1 VVARMIAES
10 FRSLSL
16 LAPGARRRRAG
27 DGARRK
33 LSRRGVASILAM
45 MFLVMFG
52 SLSVAMAIASQ
63 GNLRTAETHL
73 HVVKAMSAAE
83 TGLAIA
89 QQQFASAVSRF
100 VVSKGVVDAGFG
112 NRLWTGTTTSSDGT
126 VTVLGARNG
135 RIDSV
140 VVRGV
145 MDALVSAHSADQNL
159 VLASGFPTAAG
170 TFTPSGVD
178 TAVYMPG
185 NWVRTALIG
194 LDTDMSVP
202 GVKSGAYQITYA
214 PLANGTDIRIIV
226 TGYSSVGTSGSGYL
240 YRGSSTDSAA
250 KLVGR
255 TIQTDVRIAK
265 RPKQAMLSPSRIMI
279 GKNVIVNGS
288 LGARYTDVTRTNGD
302 PIETKGDF
310 DKLNNTL
317 DAKLARFRAGCR
329 QYDVDGD
336 NRLRINHPTESQ
348 GLPGSTELTANGW
361 PAGAFSDATH
371 DGYVDEFDIF
381 LNHYDTNHDGDVVL
395 STLLTAGTVN
405 AGRTAEFTAD
415 DDLALLLDNAMPDRN
430 RNGVYGFANAAD
442 NNRIVPLSA
451 VLDPGDRALGW
462 RDGVLNYKDQYAKIR
477 GRLMFKTTASAWASA
492 RGGSYSDLLQGPI
505 VPAAGDS
512 ATRFGATDDELPA
525 LDENSF
531 AGAGDPLKAI
541 ASGSAFSTQVATNL
555 GISASGLPTYT
566 EAAAN
571 LTRPMYFR
579 SDLADSYV
587 VSKIGQHIWERM
599 PFNSPSFADYYVRP
613 RYQNMTFKNV
623 QIPMGTNALFVNCT
637 FIGVTYVRSYV
648 ANTHTNWSLYGQMN
662 IPSGGTVPVYNTA
675 ALDKSDFLRYTTGNV
690 TDGPSNYTS
699 FPDPPVINGV
709 TMTGANRNTKLYS
722 NNIRFHDCLIV
733 GSVVGDTPTAY
744 TNIRNKLQFTGSTRF
759 TTTNP
764 NDSSPAANPSAS
776 DLTEITKSSLMM
788 PNYSV
793 DVGSFDAPTDSYVGG
808 GAPPAQNVQ
817 LSGSI
822 VAGVLDIRGN
832 ARVDGALF
840 MTFAPVYGQG
850 PMMQNGTAVGNPANF
865 NCTLGY
871 FGTTDGDGE
880 AIDPSTLPIVNG
892 NRCVGYDTDGDGLPD
907 VDATQ
912 PQPSGSTP
920 IPFYGYGRVEVNYNP
935 TIPMPD
941 GIPLPLSSVPL
952 ALTYREGK

>member
-1 VVARMIAES
+1 M
-10 FRSLSL
+10 FNTCLRSLSP
-16 LAPGARRRRAG
+16 LAPVVRRRRRG
-27 DGARRK
+27 DSPSK
-33 LSRRGVASILAM
+33 PNTLSRRGVASILAM

-63 GNLRTAETHL
+63 GNLRTASTHL

-89 QQQFASAVSRF
+89 QQQFADAVSRF
-100 VVSKGVVDAGFG
+100 VVNKGIVDAGFG
-112 NRLWTGTTTSSDGT
+112 NRLWTGTTNSGDGT
-126 VTVLGARNG
+126 VTVIGAKNG

-159 VLASGFPTAAG
+159 VLASGFPTSSG
-170 TFTPSGVD
+170 TFAPSGVD
-178 TAVYMPG
+178 TAVYKPTG
-185 NWVRTALIG
+185 WVRTALIG

-202 GVKSGAYQITYA
+202 GAKAGAYQITYA
-214 PLANGTDIRIIV
+214 PLANGTDVRIIV

-240 YRGSSTDSAA
+240 YRGTSTDAQA
-250 KLVGR
+250 RLVGR

-265 RPKQAMLSPSRIMI
+265 RPKHAMLSPSRIML

-288 LGARYTDVTRTNGD
+288 LGARYTDVSRTNGD
-302 PIETKGDF
+302 PIQSKSDF
-310 DKLNNTL
+310 DKLNPSL
-317 DAKLARFRAGCR
+317 DAKLVRFRLGCK
-329 QYDVDGD
+329 QYDIDGD
-336 NRLRINHPTESQ
+336 NRLRINHPIESQ
-348 GLPGSTELTANGW
+348 GLPGSTEMTANGW
-361 PAGAFSDATH
+361 ATGSFSDATR

-381 LNHYDTNHDGDVVL
+381 MNHYDTNHDGDVVL

-415 DDLALLLDNAMPDRN
+415 DDLGLLLDNAVPDRN
-430 RNGVYGFANAAD
+430 RNGVYGFANAQD
-442 NNRIVPLSA
+442 NNRIVALSSP
-451 VLDPGDRALGW
+451 LDPGDRTLGW
-462 RDGVLNYKDQYAKIR
+462 RDGVLNYKDQYAKVR
-477 GRLMFKTTASAWASA
+477 GRMIYKTTSSAWASA
-492 RGGSYSDLLQGPI
+492 RGGSYSDLLQGPF

-512 ATRFGATDDELPA
+512 ATKFNASDSELPA
-525 LDENSF
+525 LDETSF
-531 AGAGDPLKAI
+531 AGAGAPLKAI

-555 GISASGLPTYT
+555 GISASGLATYT
-566 EAAAN
+566 EAASN

-587 VSKIGQHIWERM
+587 VSKVGQHIWERM
-599 PFNSPSFADYYVRP
+599 PFNSPSSADFYVRP

-623 QIPMGTNALFVNCT
+623 QIPTGTNALFVNCT
-637 FIGVTYVRSYV
+637 FIGVTYVRSYTD
-648 ANTHTNWSLYGQMN
+648 NTHTNWSLYGQMN
-662 IPSGGTVPVYNTA
+662 IPSGQSTPVYNTN
-675 ALDKSDFLRYTTGNV
+675 ALDKSDFLRYTSGNV

-699 FPDPPVINGV
+699 FPDPPVISGT
-709 TMTGANRNTKLYS
+709 TMTGASRNTKLYS

-759 TTTNP
+759 ATTNP
-764 NDSSPAANPSAS
+764 NDSSPAANPNAS
-776 DLTEITKSSLMM
+776 DLPEINKSSLMM

-793 DVGSFDAPTDSYVGG
+793 DVGSFDAPTDAYTGG
-808 GAPPAQNVQ
+808 NAPVAQNVQ
-817 LSGSI
+817 LRGSI

-840 MTFAPVYGQG
+840 LTFAPVYGAG
-850 PMMQNGTAVGNPANF
+850 PMLQNGSPVGNPANF

-871 FGTTDGDGE
+871 FGTADGDGE
-880 AIDPSTLPIVNG
+880 SIDPNTLPIVNG
-892 NRCVGYDTDGDGLPD
+892 KRCVGYDTDGDGIPD
-907 VDATQ
+907 VDSSQ
-912 PQPSGSTP
+912 PQPAGSTA

-935 TIPMPD
+935 EIPMPD
-941 GIPLPLSSVPL
+941 GIPLPLSSI
-952 ALTYREGK
+952 ALSMTYKEGK